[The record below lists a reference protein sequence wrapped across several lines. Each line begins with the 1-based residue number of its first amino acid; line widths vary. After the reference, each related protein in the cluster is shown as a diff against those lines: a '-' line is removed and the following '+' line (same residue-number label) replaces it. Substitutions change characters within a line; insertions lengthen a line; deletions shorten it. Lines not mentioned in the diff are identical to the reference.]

1 MLDRRERLRR
11 DPLLMS
17 DALAA
22 KTVSPIVRPKQRE
35 NIIMRKSVAAVM
47 AASATLAGCHA
58 RSDEGGGATVSRNYQ
73 VGNFQ
78 QIEVAGPYEVDVRT
92 GSGPAVSAQGGERL
106 LDRTSVAVQGDKL
119 VIKPERSGG
128 LFNFGLST
136 HGKATFTVTV
146 PQLKGAEIAGS
157 GDINIDK
164 VAGQD
169 FTGTVAG
176 SGDLG
181 VGAMDVQSLKLSI
194 GGAGDIRAGAGKAQT
209 GEYRIAGSGDL
220 DASGIQTQQMKA
232 SITGSGDIKARSSGP
247 ADISIMGSG
256 DVTVTGGAKCNVS
269 KMGSGSATCS

>member
-1 MLDRRERLRR
+1 MLRDRERLGR

-17 DALAA
+17 DAVAA
-22 KTVSPIVRPKQRE
+22 NAVSPIVHPEQRE
-35 NIIMRKSVAAVM
+35 NFTMRKSVAAVIV
-47 AASATLAGCHA
+47 ASATLAGCHVQ
-58 RSDEGGGATVSRNYQ
+58 SHEGGGATVSRTYQ

-78 QIEVAGPYEVDVRT
+78 QIEIAGPYEVDVRT
-92 GSGPAVSAQGGERL
+92 GSGPTVSAQGGEKL
-106 LDRTSVAVQGDKL
+106 LDRTSVAVEGDKL
-119 VIKPERSGG
+119 VIKPEHSGG
-128 LFNFGLST
+128 LFNFGWST
-136 HGKATFTVTV
+136 HGKAAFTITV
-146 PQLKGAEIAGS
+146 PQLVGAEIAGS

-194 GGAGDIRAGAGKAQT
+194 GGAGDIKAGAGKAQT
-209 GEYRIAGSGDL
+209 GEYRIGGSGDL
-220 DASGIQTQQMKA
+220 DASGIQTQQVKA
-232 SITGSGDIKARSSGP
+232 SIAGSGDIKARSSGA

-256 DVTVTGGAKCNVS
+256 DVTVTGGAKCNVN